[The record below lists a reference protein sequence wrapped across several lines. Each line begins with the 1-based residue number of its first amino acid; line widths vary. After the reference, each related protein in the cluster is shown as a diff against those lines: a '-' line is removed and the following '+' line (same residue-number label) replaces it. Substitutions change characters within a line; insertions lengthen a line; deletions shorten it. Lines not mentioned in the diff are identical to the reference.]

1 MNTHTKAWKIT
12 VRIIGTIGTIASVLA
27 ICSAAPAQDA
37 QKDANAAKDT
47 PAPAAA
53 VSPTA
58 QSPAKTPA
66 QLAADQKRK
75 DENKAL
81 LELYKGLRVCDVRDA
96 MDWIGYFGFGSM
108 EPSVRPVW
116 RTRVVG
122 IARTARYLP
131 YTGPYPTEK
140 GDDYTDWV
148 EWYYQNVCQYPWDKE
163 IEDGDICCIDVSGCN
178 SGLIGSENSLRCLA
192 KGNRGF
198 IFNGAGIRD
207 TDEVIM
213 EKIPVWATYTSQAM
227 VQARIQFDAKDV
239 PVAIGGVTIYPGDVV
254 VGDGDGVIVVPR
266 KLATIVAK
274 WAKLILNKDKDD
286 RKRNYQAL
294 KKELDPTV
302 IRDARS
308 ERLK

>member
-1 MNTHTKAWKIT
+1 MKTHTQTLIA
-12 VRIIGTIGTIASVLA
+12 TIGIIASALTLCNTSVA
-27 ICSAAPAQDA
+27 QGNAPAAPAAPAASATPAASAAPVSSSASAAQ
-37 QKDANAAKDT
+37 T
-47 PAPAAA
+47 
-53 VSPTA
+53 
-58 QSPAKTPA
+58 
-66 QLAADQKRK
+66 ADQKRK

-96 MDWIGYFGFGSM
+96 LDWVGYFGFCSM
-108 EPSVRPVW
+108 DPSVRPVW
-116 RTRVVG
+116 RTTVVG

-131 YTGPYPTEK
+131 YTGPYPSEK

-148 EWYYQNVCQYPWDKE
+148 ENYYHTVCQYPWDKE
-163 IEDGDICCIDVSGCN
+163 IEDGDICCIDISGCN
-178 SGLIGSENSLRCLA
+178 SGLIGSENSLRCEA

-207 TDEVIM
+207 TDQVIM

-239 PVAIGGVTIYPGDVV
+239 PVAIGGVTVYPGDVV
-254 VGDGDGVIVVPR
+254 IADGDGVIVVPR
-266 KLATIVAK
+266 KIATIVAK
-274 WAKLILNKDKDD
+274 WGKLILNKDKDD

-302 IRDARS
+302 IRDANT